1 MKKIVIEF
9 KFNGIDQRK
18 VAVLSNDLTNVIK
31 DHPDNQADEVH
42 TGIADELGV
51 WNIHFVTQTVDF
63 CCDFLAEVDDEGNET
78 LLLEPCDVLVW
89 DKKGKSMSDKA
100 IPFTVKV
107 VECY

>member
-1 MKKIVIEF
+1 MKKIVIDF
-9 KFNGIDQRK
+9 KFNGSDQRK
-18 VAVLSNDLTNVIK
+18 VAVLSDNLTEVIK

-51 WNIHFVTQTVDF
+51 WNIHFFTPTTEF
-63 CCDFLAEVDDEGNET
+63 CCDFLAEVDGEGNET

-89 DKKGKSMSDKA
+89 DKNGKSMSDKA
-100 IPFTVKV
+100 IPFTVNV